1 MKKLSIIVC
10 FLIGLSN
17 AYAQEVMVVDQKG
30 TKNIVNNNSVTTA
43 LTAPTTPVEG
53 DVWLDTTTNTT
64 KIWDAT
70 AMEWKQIN
78 TWLGYKTIHH
88 MVGTT
93 LAITDVLHNNTDI
106 HIEST
111 GEVSL
116 ASTAVNDGT
125 NFYITNTTGIARA
138 LSFTGFAGAFL
149 RNGGAVTDVKGGT
162 GLVLKANTRYLCHV
176 TKNGTDYYFN
186 ATEAGSSSGG
196 GGIKEWVPA
205 VAAPVGTL
213 VFYNGVI
220 YRNFGGGNSSQPP
233 NINITNWEQY
243 SGISIADDDGDTK
256 IQVEETTDE
265 DKIRFDTAGTER
277 MIISSTGD
285 VGIGTVTPASL
296 LTLKNGGNIEFETP
310 SSTAGTA
317 SIVRSHA
324 KINLVKLASNSD
336 YISFQTHHS
345 GVSAGERMR
354 IAENGNVGIGTTAP
368 AARLDVRSSMGSNTG
383 GLIIMHS
390 NASRGLSFGFGGI
403 VGTGS
408 NASSSLTIDS
418 KGTGNLLLN
427 TTATGN
433 VGIGTATPKSKLDV
447 EGGLAVGAT
456 YSGTTAAPANG
467 AIIEGNVGVG
477 TTTPSYKLHVKGDV
491 YADGGWARVQGDKGL
506 YFETHGTGLRSPISE
521 GGTFGSVATL
531 GGEGGWEGYSIGGK
545 YVFMSDDANS
555 AGIYNDTD
563 NKWITLFKRNDYYRI
578 YESDGGNVAVTVN
591 NTGGV
596 GIGTTDP
603 KSKLDVEG
611 SLAVG
616 ATYSGTTA
624 APANGAI
631 IQGNVGIGT
640 ANPTHPLHV
649 VGSTNQ
655 VVASHRFGEGGLG
668 DGRQW
673 SVFANY
679 GHNIGIYAT
688 ESIRTDGVFL
698 ASSDKRI
705 KKDIFVS
712 NSKEDLKTI
721 ENIEITNYKYINV
734 FEKGDLMQKKVIA
747 QQVEEVYPTAV
758 GKTKSFIPNIYAVAE
773 SVETS
778 NTNLVRLSLAE
789 PHGLIKGDI
798 VRIEGKT
805 GGTEQLEVLLV
816 DENSFTV
823 KIEKPQED
831 YFVFGK
837 QVDDFR
843 VVDYDALT
851 TLNISATQELV
862 KRIEMLEKKNE
873 LLEKTNAT
881 LRKENSNTDKNYNEL
896 KAELEIIKQAVFQY
910 AEK

>member
-1 MKKLSIIVC
+1 
-10 FLIGLSN
+10 
-17 AYAQEVMVVDQKG
+17 
-30 TKNIVNNNSVTTA
+30 
-43 LTAPTTPVEG
+43 
-53 DVWLDTTTNTT
+53 
-64 KIWDAT
+64 
-70 AMEWKQIN
+70 
-78 TWLGYKTIHH
+78 
-88 MVGTT
+88 
-93 LAITDVLHNNTDI
+93 
-106 HIEST
+106 
-111 GEVSL
+111 
-116 ASTAVNDGT
+116 
-125 NFYITNTTGIARA
+125 
-138 LSFTGFAGAFL
+138 
-149 RNGGAVTDVKGGT
+149 
-162 GLVLKANTRYLCHV
+162 
-176 TKNGTDYYFN
+176 
-186 ATEAGSSSGG
+186 
-196 GGIKEWVPA
+196 
-205 VAAPVGTL
+205 
-213 VFYNGVI
+213 
-220 YRNFGGGNSSQPP
+220 
-233 NINITNWEQY
+233 
-243 SGISIADDDGDTK
+243 
-256 IQVEETTDE
+256 
-265 DKIRFDTAGTER
+265 
-277 MIISSTGD
+277 
-285 VGIGTVTPASL
+285 
-296 LTLKNGGNIEFETP
+296 
-310 SSTAGTA
+310 
-317 SIVRSHA
+317 
-324 KINLVKLASNSD
+324 
-336 YISFQTHHS
+336 
-345 GVSAGERMR
+345 
-354 IAENGNVGIGTTAP
+354 
-368 AARLDVRSSMGSNTG
+368 
-383 GLIIMHS
+383 MHS
-390 NASRGLSFGFGGI
+390 NATRGLSFGWGGI
-403 VGTGS
+403 VSTGS
-408 NASSSLTIDS
+408 AGSSSLTIDA

-447 EGGLAVGAT
+447 EGG
-456 YSGTTAAPANG
+456 
-467 AIIEGNVGVG
+467 
-477 TTTPSYKLHVKGDV
+477 
-491 YADGGWARVQGDKGL
+491 
-506 YFETHGTGLRSPISE
+506 
-521 GGTFGSVATL
+521 
-531 GGEGGWEGYSIGGK
+531 
-545 YVFMSDDANS
+545 
-555 AGIYNDTD
+555 
-563 NKWITLFKRNDYYRI
+563 
-578 YESDGGNVAVTVN
+578 
-591 NTGGV
+591 
-596 GIGTTDP
+596 
-603 KSKLDVEG
+603 
-611 SLAVG
+611 LAVG